1 MPIGPRGGRPVGEP
15 GQVGRFGPPPA
26 RTESGL
32 RSSGAARPPG
42 VPVLDIG
49 PRTDL
54 VSLISALERVPSNR
68 FMLAETRRVQNP
80 PSSLLTVGRYEPP
93 TVTTIYSS
101 TIPPTESQR
110 RTLRD
115 AILAT
120 AGRQIG
126 TALRSYSPM
135 RSNDEIELLRR
146 NLRLDDVSQ
155 EAVQIR
161 LIVRLAEAL
170 PVLKAWGS
178 LSDQL
183 VLEGSGPSAAFRWA
197 TPSERVGTA
206 AIERAKSAVLA
217 IAEDACRAHAGEAPL
232 TARELLP
239 ARAMKWFDTRG
250 AALTA
255 GVVRELGRHA
265 EYVMGQY
272 KSLPVEGPE
281 TIRDLLDFMQT
292 LGSETY
298 ICARRDRSDRLVLKT
313 QLHQPTR
320 RESERAAEWICYAL
334 DRCATAD
341 PPLGPVD
348 RDIGSACW
356 KIYDQE
362 RQGGGITSRFLS
374 GVIDQL
380 RRNPAVTL
388 PAPPY
393 YGEGHHDPEMRVPRM
408 PIPRDARYPNILTKM
423 RAFEGEEFE
432 TPTEPAV
439 LKLTADELE
448 QCRAV
453 VRNGGLET
461 IDGVPINNE
470 TMKHAMRSG
479 KYLVYVTDINGDMYV
494 GADKTIQHSS
504 FLYQVADAGQIS
516 FDDAT
521 GECTL
526 NPWSG
531 HMTPDEPNTR
541 QTEDCLRSQGMNNLN
556 VVVIPWG

>member
-1 MPIGPRGGRPVGEP
+1 MGP
-15 GQVGRFGPPPA
+15 
-26 RTESGL
+26 SGT
-32 RSSGAARPPG
+32 ARPPG
-42 VPVLDIG
+42 IPIFDIG

-54 VSLISALERVPSNR
+54 VSLIAALESVPSNR
-68 FMLAETRRVQNP
+68 FISAQTHRVQNP
-80 PSSLLTVGRYEPP
+80 PGSLLTVGRYEPP
-93 TVTTIYSS
+93 TVTTLYSS
-101 TIPPTESQR
+101 STPPTEDQR

-120 AGRQIG
+120 VNRQIG
-126 TALRSYSPM
+126 SDLRSYSPL
-135 RSNDEIELLRR
+135 RAGDEIELLRR

-155 EAVQIR
+155 EAIQIR
-161 LIVRLAEAL
+161 LIVRLAQAL

-178 LSDQL
+178 LGDQL
-183 VLEGSGPSAAFRWA
+183 VREGSGPSASFRWA
-197 TPSERVGTA
+197 SPSEWVSTTA
-206 AIERAKSAVLA
+206 GESAKSAILA

-232 TARELLP
+232 TPRDLLP

-255 GVVRELGRHA
+255 SVVRELGRHA
-265 EYVMGQY
+265 EYLMGQY

-281 TIRDLLDFMQT
+281 TIHDLLDFMQT

-313 QLHQPTR
+313 QLHRPSV
-320 RESERAAEWICYAL
+320 RESERAGEWIRYAL
-334 DRCATAD
+334 RTCSTAD
-341 PPLGPVD
+341 PPSGPAN
-348 RDIGSACW
+348 RDIVDACW
-356 KIYDQE
+356 KLYDQE
-362 RQGGGITSRFLS
+362 RRGDGITSRFLS

-380 RRNPAVTL
+380 RRNPAVVL
-388 PAPPY
+388 SAPPY
-393 YGEGHHDPEMRVPRM
+393 YGEGHHDPSMRVPRM
-408 PIPRDARYPNILTKM
+408 PIPRDAKYPNILTKM

-439 LKLTADELE
+439 LKLTKDELE

-453 VRNGGLET
+453 VRNGRLET
-461 IDGVPINNE
+461 IDGIPINND

-479 KYLVYVTDINGDMYV
+479 KYLVYVMDVNGDIYT

-504 FLYQVADAGQIS
+504 FLHQVADAGQIS
-516 FDDAT
+516 FDDVT

-541 QTEDCLRSQGMNNLN
+541 QTEHCLRSQGMNNLN
-556 VVVIPWG
+556 VVVIPSWD